1 MAPLLNFG
9 EFIGLHAHVTPEKL
23 AAADLDR
30 SMTFRDWNS
39 RARKLANGL
48 LDLGLSKG
56 DRVGVLAYNRIE
68 WLEIYAAVAKAGLV
82 ATPINFRLVAPE
94 IQFILETCAARA
106 LIVEEALFGPVEEVR
121 ADLPFGPEAIVQ
133 IGGTAPAGC
142 MGYEDLIARGAD
154 REPEVAVS
162 PSDPWCLMFTSGTT
176 GKPKGAI
183 RSHGSGALLSLT
195 TEVELG
201 FSRRDSGLLVMPMC
215 HANSL
220 YFMSALTY
228 CGAPVKVY
236 SRPSFDPEHLLRELS
251 AGASSFTSLTPTH
264 FVMMLGLERRILDSM
279 NPDGITK
286 FMISS
291 APARRDTKQAILD
304 YFRNSGLWELYGSTE
319 QGWATMLQPE
329 DQFAKLGSVGREC
342 IGSAPMRLLDA
353 EGNDVAQGEVGEIY
367 SATPYAF
374 DGYWNL
380 PEKTA
385 EAFRGKHLS
394 VGDLARRDEDGYYY
408 LVDRKSNMIITGGE
422 NVYPSE
428 VENVLGAHEAVKDV
442 AVIGVPDPTWSERV
456 QAVVVLHPGAGS
468 GLDELTAWCRGR
480 LAGYKCP
487 RVIEIIAEA
496 DMPRNTTGKILHR
509 VLRERFS
516 GISGGRWLETDN
528 CTLTGKHLP

>member
-48 LDLGLSKG
+48 LGLGLSKG

-106 LIVEEALFGPVEEVR
+106 LIVEEALFGPVEEAR
-121 ADLPFGPEAIVQ
+121 ADLPFGPGAIVQ

-304 YFRNSGLWELYGSTE
+304 STISEIPACGSSMARPNRAGRPCCSRRTSSRSSAR
-319 QGWATMLQPE
+319 WAGNASARRRCAFSMP
-329 DQFAKLGSVGREC
+329 RETTWRRARWARSTRRRPTPLTAT
-342 IGSAPMRLLDA
+342 GTFPRKPPRRSAASISR
-353 EGNDVAQGEVGEIY
+353 
-367 SATPYAF
+367 SAISPGAT
-374 DGYWNL
+374 
-380 PEKTA
+380 KTA
-385 EAFRGKHLS
+385 ITIS
-394 VGDLARRDEDGYYY
+394 SIARA
-408 LVDRKSNMIITGGE
+408 T
-422 NVYPSE
+422 
-428 VENVLGAHEAVKDV
+428 
-442 AVIGVPDPTWSERV
+442 
-456 QAVVVLHPGAGS
+456 
-468 GLDELTAWCRGR
+468 
-480 LAGYKCP
+480 
-487 RVIEIIAEA
+487 
-496 DMPRNTTGKILHR
+496 
-509 VLRERFS
+509 
-516 GISGGRWLETDN
+516 
-528 CTLTGKHLP
+528 